1 MNDPGWDR
9 VKHVFQATL
18 SARPD
23 ERAAYLRNLCGD
35 DRALQAEVE
44 SMLAAHARA
53 GSFAERPA
61 LETIDAARRR
71 VLPGT
76 FLGAYRIEEWLG
88 EGGMGEVYRARDTT
102 LARDVAIKILPAVFA
117 ADESRLARFE
127 REARLLAA
135 LNHPR
140 IAAIH
145 GVENADGVHALVL
158 ELVEGP
164 TLADRLR
171 YGRLAI
177 EEALSIAKQIGEAL
191 AAAHEKGIV
200 HRDLKPANVKVT
212 REAGVKLLDFG
223 LAKAVAPEAET
234 SPPIDISTSHD
245 GLLVG
250 TAPYMSPEQARGKP
264 VDTRTDIWAFGCVL
278 YEMLTGRRAFAGET
292 PSDTIAAIL
301 EREPDFS
308 ALPAATPAPID
319 LLVRRCLKRD
329 LSERLH
335 DISDARLAIDDA
347 AVLRS
352 SRRRSRAALT
362 VGAIAAGV
370 LGAFLLGTR
379 AAGILWTSSSTAAV
393 DRPIRFNVGAPAGT
407 KLDGT
412 LALSPD
418 GRSLVFPV
426 EDSAGKYRLWI
437 RRLDVP
443 AATPLEGTD
452 DGGEPFWSPD
462 SRHVGFF
469 AEGKLKKIDI
479 TGGPPVT
486 LCAATNPRG
495 GAWSRDGVIVFA
507 PDSRSP
513 LLQVSAMG
521 GAVTP
526 ATRLDPGVQ
535 AGSHRYPHFLP
546 DGRHFLYLAWNGNVD
561 RQGIFAGSLGSFES
575 VRVLKNSS
583 SVAYVAPGYLLFA
596 RENSLLAQPFDLRRL
611 RTTGDF
617 QVLVENVGTHVSA
630 YASFSVSD
638 QGSLAYQAYNSH
650 SRFAWFDRKG
660 VEAGSLG
667 EPARQGDMM
676 ISPDGTQVLA
686 SRAVERGDVGE
697 VDIWRFDTIGGTSE
711 RMTTSP
717 SVDVVPVWSPDG
729 KEFVF
734 RSSRNGAGDIYR
746 RSIGLRQE
754 RLLLKDMARK
764 DPTDWSSDGRFL
776 LYNRY
781 DGRDP
786 QRVAQIWVL
795 PLGGDQSP
803 SPYQPDSFGNWGG
816 RFSPDGRAIAFVSDE
831 SGRWEVY
838 VRPFPAVGDA
848 RLVSTGGGNQPA
860 WRRDGRELFYVTQD
874 GMLMSVPVSHRG
886 ADWTFGTPTALFA
899 THAHPGMLRN
909 SYDVSADGQ
918 KFLINRA
925 LEDPA
930 TVPITV
936 ELNWT
941 TALRK

>member
-1 MNDPGWDR
+1 MTDPGWDR

-23 ERAAYLRNLCGD
+23 ERPAYLRDLCGD

-61 LETIDAARRR
+61 LEAIGAVRRR
-71 VLPGT
+71 LLPGT
-76 FLGAYRIEEWLG
+76 CLGPYRIDGWLG

-171 YGRLAI
+171 YGPLAL
-177 EEALSIAKQIGEAL
+177 EEALSIAKQIVEAL
-191 AAAHEKGIV
+191 EAAHEKGIV
-200 HRDLKPANVKVT
+200 HRDLKPANVKVA

-223 LAKAVAPEAET
+223 LAKAVAPEADT
-234 SPPIDISTSHD
+234 SPPIDISTSDD

-278 YEMLTGRRAFAGET
+278 YEMLTGRRAFTGET
-292 PSDTIAAIL
+292 ASDTIAAIL

-347 AVLRS
+347 SVLRTS
-352 SRRRSRAALT
+352 RRSRAALT
-362 VGAIAAGV
+362 AGAIAVMV

-379 AAGILWTSSSTAAV
+379 AAGILWTSSSSAAG

-407 KLDGT
+407 KLAGN

-426 EDSAGKYRLWI
+426 EDTAGRFRLWI

-443 AATPLEGTD
+443 VATPLEGTD
-452 DGGEPFWSPD
+452 DGDLPFWSPD
-462 SRHVGFF
+462 NRHVGFF
-469 AEGKLKKIDI
+469 AEGKLKKLDI
-479 TGGPPVT
+479 GGGPPVT
-486 LCAATNPRG
+486 LGAAVNPRG
-495 GAWSRDGVIVFA
+495 GAWNRDGVIVFA
-507 PDSRSP
+507 PDSRSA
-513 LLQVSAMG
+513 LLQVSSMG
-521 GAVTP
+521 GAATP
-526 ATRLDPGVQ
+526 ATRLDPGMQ
-535 AGSHRYPHFLP
+535 AGSHRWPHFLP

-561 RQGIFAGSLGSFES
+561 LQGIFAGSLDSFES
-575 VRVLKNSS
+575 VRVLKDSS
-583 SVAYVAPGYLLFA
+583 SVAYVAPGYLLLA
-596 RENSLLAQPFDLRRL
+596 RENALLAQPFDLRRL

-617 QVLVENVGTHVSA
+617 QVLVENVGTRASA
-630 YASFSVSD
+630 YASFTVSD
-638 QGSLAYQAYNSH
+638 QGSLAYQTYNSR
-650 SRFAWFDRKG
+650 SRFAWLDRKG
-660 VEAGSLG
+660 VEIGAPG
-667 EPARQGDMM
+667 EPARQSDPM

-697 VDIWRFDTIGGTSE
+697 VDIWRFDRIGGASE

-717 SVDVVPVWSPDG
+717 SVDVVAVWSPDG

-734 RSSRNGAGDIYR
+734 RSSRNGPGDIYR
-746 RSIGLRQE
+746 RSIGPGQE
-754 RLLLKDMARK
+754 RLLLKDAARK

-781 DGRDP
+781 DGSDP
-786 QRVAQIWVL
+786 QRVAQIWIL
-795 PLGGDQSP
+795 PIAGDQKP
-803 SPYQPDSFGNWGG
+803 TPYQNESFGNWGG
-816 RFSPDGRAIAFVSDE
+816 RFSPDVRAIAFVSDR
-831 SGRWEVY
+831 SGRDEVY
-838 VRPFPAVGDA
+838 VRPFPAEGEA
-848 RLVSTGGGNQPA
+848 RLVSTRGGSQPA
-860 WRRDGRELFYVTQD
+860 WRRDGRELFYVALD
-874 GMLMSVPVSHRG
+874 GTLMSVPVSDR
-886 ADWTFGTPTALFA
+886 ASDRTFGTPTALFQ
-899 THAHPGMLRN
+899 TRAHPGTLRN
-909 SYDVSADGQ
+909 SYDVSPDGQ
-918 KFLINRA
+918 MFLINRA
-925 LEDPA
+925 LDDAA
-930 TVPITV
+930 TAPITV

-941 TALRK
+941 TALKK